1 MSCQKNIVQSQ
12 RPREKNQA
20 PEKFRNPPPSPP
32 PPIKDQM
39 VHALV

>member
-20 PEKFRNPPPSPP
+20 PKKSRNPPPPS
-32 PPIKDQM
+32 IKDQM